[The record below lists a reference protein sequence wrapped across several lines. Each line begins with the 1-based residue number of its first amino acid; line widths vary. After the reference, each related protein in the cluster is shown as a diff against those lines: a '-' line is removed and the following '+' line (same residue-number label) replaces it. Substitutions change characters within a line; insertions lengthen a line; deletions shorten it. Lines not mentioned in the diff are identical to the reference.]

1 MQLLAFNLGQ
11 KLPTHPKKKK
21 KKKKKKDKRSN
32 IQYPPYYDHS
42 LNTSSNP
49 LKMRTFKFQNLLFY
63 FIYKQHSIS
72 LAAKGI
78 ESTSNM
84 SLSQD
89 FFFF

>member
-21 KKKKKKDKRSN
+21 KEDKRSI